1 MKTAIVAVAAVFW
14 ATGGVAAEDPAE
26 GLTRGKLEADLGHYS
41 TAAAAFSAVVEAPG
55 ASDDQRWEALVRL
68 GAARLEAGDPE
79 GSADAFEEAWTKY
92 GGNPEALRFLLQ
104 GVGCALPGQERW
116 NEVWSELAVEVDR
129 PPAKKPVIRVT
140 WPGMEPA
147 AYPLVPARHPRS
159 GTTIDL
165 DLKDA
170 DFNDVLRLFADTS
183 GQNIVVMP
191 RVRGSVTFHAE
202 DVPWE
207 EALEAI
213 LAPSGYIALHEG
225 NVTLVCRPED
235 APTKRAFVGRSIDLD
250 YQDVGLVQVLREVA
264 GHGGVRVEIP
274 DGVIGKVYLK
284 LVGVPWDQA
293 FDLLTHVNGLTWT
306 RAGDVIRVEPRNG
319 GPSR

>member
-26 GLTRGKLEADLGHYS
+26 ALTRGKLEVDLGHYS
-41 TAAAAFSAVVEAPG
+41 TAVAAFSAVLEAPG
-55 ASDDQRWEALVRL
+55 ASDEQRWEALVRL

-104 GVGCALPGQERW
+104 GVGCALPGPERW

-147 AYPLVPARHPRS
+147 ACPLVPAGHPRS

-165 DLKDA
+165 DLEDA

-191 RVRGSVTFHAE
+191 GVHGSVTLHAE

-213 LAPSGYIALHEG
+213 LVPSGYIALHEG
-225 NVTLVCRPED
+225 NVILVCPPGD
-235 APTKRAFVGRSIDLD
+235 MPMKRVFTGKPIDFD
-250 YQDVGLVQVLREVA
+250 YQGVDLIQALRDIAANGSARVDVPEGVA
-264 GHGGVRVEIP
+264 GTVW
-274 DGVIGKVYLK
+274 LK

-306 RAGDVIRVEPRNG
+306 RAGNVIRVAARRGE
-319 GPSR
+319 PSR